1 MLIGVALEHG
11 WNSQGKVS
19 RMHILKVVKSDVL
32 TKSEKS
38 ISQVF
43 SVNKPG
49 CSHADSSSN

>member
-43 SVNKPG
+43 FGKQARMFA
-49 CSHADSSSN
+49 CRQLF